1 VIGEAAS
8 VMPAGRWCE
17 SGRCRVPRRGVGSM
31 IMKRDSTP
39 HLKKLKCY
47 VAEVFR
53 AGAIGN
59 FCALR

>member
-1 VIGEAAS
+1 
-8 VMPAGRWCE
+8 
-17 SGRCRVPRRGVGSM
+17 M